1 MNWHGAL
8 PQGCK
13 PNVSTGEEPGLPTR
27 RILVPTDFSPCSLR
41 TVDCAIALARQ
52 SNASLTILHVI
63 DIDPPAAWTYYGTA
77 DALMRRLWVRGN
89 SELAQL
95 KQLAEESLVRTRTL
109 LVEGLPYEAIVEN
122 SSGFDLLVIDEP
134 QAKSGWNLFSR
145 HTARR
150 VIEQA
155 KCPVHVAR
163 QETGLGDHVHR
174 SEAKVAA

>member
-1 MNWHGAL
+1 MNWNGAL

-13 PNVSTGEEPGLPTR
+13 PNVSTGEGPGRSIR
-27 RILVPTDFSPCSLR
+27 RILVPTNFSPCSLR
-41 TVDCAIALARQ
+41 AVECAIGMARQ
-52 SNASLTILHVI
+52 SNASLTILHVV
-63 DIDPPAAWTYYGTA
+63 DIDPPAASSHYGTA
-77 DALMRRLWVRGN
+77 DDLIRPLWVRGN

-95 KQLAEESLVRTRTL
+95 KQLAQENQVRAQTL

-134 QAKSGWNLFSR
+134 QAKSHWNFFSR

-155 KCPVHVAR
+155 NCPVHVAR
-163 QETGLGDHVHR
+163 QETGLGDHVHP